1 MTARDLPVVP
11 IVRLAVNG
19 SARELAGDPGR
30 RLADALR
37 DELGLTGTKIGCHA
51 GDCGACTVLLDGD
64 PVCSCIVALGQCAGR
79 EVTTVEGL
87 AAADGTLSTL
97 QRAFIAHGAAQ
108 CGICTPGMLMS
119 AAALLRQNA
128 RPSEAEVQD
137 ALAGVLCRCTG
148 YRKIVEAV
156 LAVAAGEVVDV
167 PACAAG
173 RAVGARAARLDAP
186 SKVTGA
192 ERFAADALPDALP
205 DTMAKTT
212 APAAADGRAEVLR
225 DGAASMLTMRVVRS
239 PHAHARFAVGDLAP
253 LFARRPG
260 LVSVIGAADVPY
272 NAFAIFADLRDQP
285 VLADAVVRFRGEAVL
300 ALVGDAETVLAIADA
315 ELPIRYTPLP
325 APEQSAQ
332 ALAAAER
339 GTPIHARHPDN
350 VLCRGRVVRGD
361 VDAALAGAAHRASA
375 SFETRHVEHAY
386 IEPEAGWAEVVES
399 TGPGGAAL
407 RRIRIFACTQTP
419 YMDRDEIASV
429 LQIAPERVHIVPSAI
444 GGGFGGKLDLSVQP
458 LLAVA
463 AWKLG
468 RAVRLVYERPES
480 MQSSTKRHPAAM
492 QASAACDGDG
502 RLLGYD
508 FTGDFNTGAYSS
520 WGPTVANRVPI
531 HASGPY
537 RMAHVRALTRAVLT
551 HNSVAG
557 AFRGFGVPQSTL
569 VGELLID
576 ALAERTGI
584 DPLEFRHRNA
594 LVAGDTTATGQT
606 LAASVGLQQC
616 LDALRPA
623 WAAANA
629 AAKAFNAARDDK
641 RRRGAGIACMWYG
654 IGNTVIANPSTMR
667 GALRWSAAR
676 GAHLFLYN
684 GAQEIG
690 QGTATIMP
698 QMFADAVGL
707 PLACVEQV
715 MGDTDLTADAGKS
728 SASRQTFVSGN
739 AAKKAGSD
747 LRRQLLERLGFASDD
762 AGHGEDDGA
771 AADAI
776 VLVLE
781 RDRLLGRS
789 AGTERSLD
797 LRALAGAA
805 PADPVT
811 GAPLHADLLV
821 GTGFFNPP
829 TVPLD
834 ADGQGVPYA
843 TYGFAAQIAE
853 LEVDLELG
861 TVTLL
866 HFHAAHD
873 VGRAINPTQVE
884 GQIHGGIAQG
894 IGMALMEEYVNGRT
908 DNLHDY
914 LIPTVGDV
922 PPITVHLIED
932 PEPLGP
938 WGAKGVGEPA
948 LVATA
953 PAILNA
959 IHAATG
965 VRMRE
970 VPVTPSRL
978 RAALLA
984 PSPARGRGPG

>member
-1 MTARDLPVVP
+1 MNARDLPP
-11 IVRLAVNG
+11 IQVVRLDVNG
-19 SARELAGDPGR
+19 AARVLSGDPSR
-30 RLADALR
+30 RLSDALR
-37 DELGLTGTKIGCHA
+37 DELGLTGTKVGCHA
-51 GDCGACTVLLDGD
+51 GDCGACTVLLDGEQ
-64 PVCSCIVALGQCAGR
+64 VCSCIVAVGQCAGR
-79 EVTTVEGL
+79 DVITVEGL
-87 AAADGTLSTL
+87 AGADGTLSPL
-97 QRAFIAHGAAQ
+97 QRAFVAHGAAQ

-119 AAALLRQNA
+119 AESLLRRTP

-156 LAVAAGEVVDV
+156 LAVADASPIDA
-167 PACAAG
+167 PAVAAG
-173 RAVGARAARLDAP
+173 QAVGSRVARLDAP
-186 SKVTGA
+186 AKVTGA
-192 ERFAADALPDALP
+192 ECFGADALPA
-205 DTMAKTT
+205 AC
-212 APAAADGRAEVLR
+212 AAADVL
-225 DGAASMLTMRVVRS
+225 AMRVIRS
-239 PHAHARFAVGDLAP
+239 PHAHARFEIGDLDA
-253 LFARRPG
+253 LVARWPG
-260 LVSVIGAADVPY
+260 LVDVIVADDVPN
-272 NAFAIFADLRDQP
+272 NAFAIFPDLRDQP
-285 VLADAVVRFRGEAVL
+285 VLADGVVRFRGEAVL
-300 ALVGDAETVLAIADA
+300 ALVGAADAVLALPESEI
-315 ELPIRYTPLP
+315 PIRYEALP
-325 APEQSAQ
+325 AHESSAD
-332 ALAAAER
+332 ALDSAAR
-339 GTPIHARHPDN
+339 GTPVHARYPDN

-361 VDAALAGAAHRASA
+361 VDTAFASA
-375 SFETRHVEHAY
+375 AFIATSPFETRHVEHAY
-386 IEPEAGWAEVVES
+386 IEPEAGWAEIVAA
-399 TGPGGAAL
+399 TGADGAPL
-407 RRIRIFACTQTP
+407 RRVRVFACTQTP
-419 YMDRDEIASV
+419 YMDRDEIAHV
-429 LQIAPERVHIVPSAI
+429 LALPVEHVHVVPSAI

-468 RAVRLVYERPES
+468 RPVRLVYERPES
-480 MQSSTKRHPAAM
+480 MQSSTKRHPASMEAT
-492 QASAACDGDG
+492 AACDASG
-502 RLLGYD
+502 RLVAFD
-508 FTGDFNTGAYSS
+508 FSGDFNTGAYSS

-537 RMAHVRALTRAVLT
+537 RIANVRALTRAVHT
-551 HNSVAG
+551 HNSIAG

-569 VGELLID
+569 LGELLLDELADRAGLD
-576 ALAERTGI
+576 AL
-584 DPLEFRHRNA
+584 DFRHLNA
-594 LVAGDTTATGQT
+594 LCAGDTTPTGQV
-606 LAASVGLQQC
+606 LAASVGLRAC
-616 LDALRPA
+616 LDALRSA
-623 WAAANA
+623 WAGARA
-629 AAKAFNAARDDK
+629 AATAFNGSGDCTSPL
-641 RRRGAGIACMWYG
+641 RRGAGIACMWYG

-667 GALRWSAAR
+667 GALRWNAER

-690 QGTATIMP
+690 QGTATVMP

-707 PLACVEQV
+707 ELACVAQV

-739 AAKKAGSD
+739 AAKGAGEALRTMLLEALRLADVESDDVQLELDGDHLVAMHRDIRHGID
-747 LRRQLLERLGFASDD
+747 LRELARDANGDVFAAS
-762 AGHGEDDGA
+762 GH
-771 AADAI
+771 
-776 VLVLE
+776 
-781 RDRLLGRS
+781 
-789 AGTERSLD
+789 
-797 LRALAGAA
+797 
-805 PADPVT
+805 
-811 GAPLHADLLV
+811 
-821 GTGFFNPP
+821 FNPP

-834 ADGQGVPYA
+834 ADGQGIPYA

-853 LEVDLELG
+853 VEVDVELG
-861 TVTLL
+861 TVKLL
-866 HFHAAHD
+866 HIHAAHD

-978 RAALLA
+978 RAAILA
-984 PSPARGRGPG
+984 GESR